1 MGNQETDVRAGKG
14 IENTS
19 RIEPEDGL
27 EFLDLFSGIGGFR
40 RGLERS
46 GHKCVGHVEIDKYAN
61 ISYMAMYGL
70 AFCNKGNDAS
80 KDGNS
85 HWICGA
91 KKGDGCDG
99 TGKKDG
105 GPECEWFAKDIKL
118 LTAGEIPKAEIWTF
132 GFPCQDISL
141 SGKRAGLAGKRSGL
155 FFTVISLLKSTAP
168 ENKPRILIIE
178 NVKHLLSSGGGGD
191 FTTVLLNLWEAGYD
205 AEWQCVNSK
214 DFGVPQNR
222 ERVYIVG
229 YLGGRRGR
237 KVFPLGGANGADVKE
252 IIGGNQGSRVY
263 SSHGLSVTLTAQGG
277 GAGGKTGLYLCDTKA
292 PEEWMGCMEEQ
303 DAAACGARDYAGFL
317 SYKKEPDMTRQAR
330 GLIAHYNAGIT
341 KYGESSGVLHC
352 KACGRDCVQV
362 QAALTPEREN
372 KRQSGRRF
380 KEPGEPG
387 FTLTAM
393 DRHGVMLTQCPY
405 YAGLPL
411 REATK
416 QGYVLARHGD
426 SVNLAYPNSRVSR
439 GRVGKQCA
447 QTLLTNGSMGVMV
460 YCRIRRLTPRECFR
474 LQAFEDY
481 LFDRARAAGVSD
493 AQLYRQAGNSV
504 TVNIVY
510 EIGKR
515 LAEMEEKGAI

>member
-1 MGNQETDVRAGKG
+1 MDFGSKSKARRKDFV
-14 IENTS
+14 ITS
-19 RIEPEDGL
+19 HIKPEDGL

-46 GHKCVGHVEIDKYAN
+46 GHKCIGHVEIDKYAN

-70 AFCNKGNDAS
+70 SYCQNGKDAG
-80 KDGNS
+80 DGNS
-85 HWICGA
+85 CRIYRTKEGEYYGGA
-91 KKGDGCDG
+91 KEKG
-99 TGKKDG
+99 
-105 GPECEWFAKDIKL
+105 EISSEWFAKDIKL

-141 SGKRAGLAGKRSGL
+141 SGKRVGLTGKRSGL
-155 FFTVISLLKSTAP
+155 FFTVIGLLKGTAP

-178 NVKHLLSSGGGGD
+178 NVKHLLSSGSGRD

-214 DFGVPQNR
+214 NFGVPQNR

-237 KVFPLGGANGADVKE
+237 KVFPLGGANGADVEE
-252 IIGGNQGSRVY
+252 IIGGNQGERVY

-277 GAGGKTGLYLCDTKA
+277 GAGGKTGLYLCDTKDT
-292 PEEWMGCMEEQ
+292 EKWMNCLKEQ
-303 DAAACGARDYAGFL
+303 EAEGCGAR
-317 SYKKEPDMTRQAR
+317 P
-330 GLIAHYNAGIT
+330 
-341 KYGESSGVLHC
+341 YGDSSGVLTC
-352 KACGRDCVQV
+352 RACGRECVQA

-372 KRQSGRRF
+372 KRQGGRRF
-380 KEPGEPG
+380 KEPGEPS

-393 DRHGVMLTQCPY
+393 DRHGVMLTQCPCHL
-405 YAGLPL
+405 GLPV
-411 REATK
+411 RDASK

-426 SVNLAYPNSRVSR
+426 CINLIYPNSTVRK
-439 GRVGKQCA
+439 GRVGRQCSH
-447 QTLLTNGSMGVMV
+447 TLLTDGCMGVMV

-474 LQAFEDY
+474 LQAFEDF